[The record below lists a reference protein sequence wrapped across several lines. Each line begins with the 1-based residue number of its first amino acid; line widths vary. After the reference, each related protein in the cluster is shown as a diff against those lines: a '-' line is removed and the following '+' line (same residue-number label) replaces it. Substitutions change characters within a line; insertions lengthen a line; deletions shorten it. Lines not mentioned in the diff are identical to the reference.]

1 MYKIDEAEVKG
12 EMVEGAVGASIKWLL
27 HKGIGVP
34 NFEMRIL
41 EVEPEGQTPEHTHHW
56 EHEVYVLSGKG
67 KVKSIRGDAELTP
80 GVAVFVPPYEK
91 HVFVNEG
98 EEILKF
104 ICVIPRRVG

>member
-1 MYKIDEAEVKG
+1 MYRINEAEVKG
-12 EMVEGAVGASIKWLL
+12 EPVEGAGGASIKWLL

-41 EVEPEGQTPEHTHHW
+41 EVELGGHTPEHAHHW

-67 KVKSIRGDAELTP
+67 KVKSERGDVELTP

-91 HVFVNEG
+91 HVFVNDG
-98 EEILKF
+98 EELLKF
-104 ICVIPRRVG
+104 ICVIPRRVS